1 MTALHYA
8 VYNKCG
14 ILVQTILRAAGPG
27 KNALTDVYDNAS
39 RTPVTALFWNNE
51 LNDAAT
57 VRILT
62 DLAEAIGDFAGIN
75 LSTPVPLPTVNDASL
90 GSTVFQ
96 SLTLIDTQHILAMNL
111 PSLIFIFIFFVILC
125 WSVRTPLYI
134 GPE

>member
-90 GSTVFQ
+90 GSRFF
-96 SLTLIDTQHILAMNL
+96 NL
-111 PSLIFIFIFFVILC
+111 
-125 WSVRTPLYI
+125 
-134 GPE
+134 